1 MTVKKQTSK
10 TIVPFVLLLLSSLLV
25 SCTAFSGLAWPP
37 DAKAKDRKESVTDT
51 IPRIK
56 ELECRDIFEQA
67 RKEQWD
73 SIKVAD
79 FGQPYV
85 NSYPNTLADSIIEY
99 AKLFLGT
106 PYAAAG
112 KGPNRFDCSG
122 FTAFVFRHF
131 GYELRATSKGQLDDG
146 WKVVTRPDELRC
158 GDLVFFGGRSK
169 TREIGHV
176 GIVVSNDP
184 VRHSF
189 TFIHASVRLGVTISG
204 STESYYYPRYITACR
219 VLPE

>member
-1 MTVKKQTSK
+1 MSVGKRYP
-10 TIVPFVLLLLSSLLV
+10 IAIIFFVSVLLSSLLTG
-25 SCTAFSGLAWPP
+25 CTAFSNLIRSR
-37 DAKAKDRKESVTDT
+37 DANLKDREAYASDT

-56 ELECRDIFEQA
+56 ELERRDIFEQS
-67 RKEQWD
+67 RNERWD
-73 SIKVAD
+73 SIQVTG
-79 FGQPYV
+79 FGQPYAY
-85 NSYPNTLADSIIEY
+85 SYPNTLADSIVEY
-99 AKLFLGT
+99 AKLFIGA

-146 WKVVTRPDELRC
+146 WKVITKPDELRS
-158 GDLVFFGGRSK
+158 GDLVFYGGRSK
-169 TREIGHV
+169 TRDIGHV

-184 VRHSF
+184 VNHRF
-189 TFIHASVRLGVTISG
+189 TFIHASVHLGVTISG

-219 VLPE
+219 ILPE

>member
-1 MTVKKQTSK
+1 MG
-10 TIVPFVLLLLSSLLV
+10 
-25 SCTAFSGLAWPP
+25 CTAFNGLVRPR
-37 DAKAKDRKESVTDT
+37 DASKDRAACASDT

-67 RKEQWD
+67 RQEQWD
-73 SIKVAD
+73 SIQIAD
-79 FGQPYV
+79 FGQPFNY
-85 NSYPNTLADSIIEY
+85 SYPNTLADSIIEY
-99 AKLFLGT
+99 AKLFLGA
-106 PYAAAG
+106 PYVYAG
-112 KGPNRFDCSG
+112 KGPNKFDCSG

-131 GYELRATSKGQLDDG
+131 GYELRASAKGQLDDG
-146 WKVVTRPDELRC
+146 WKVITKPDELRC
-158 GDLVFFGGRSK
+158 GDLVFYGGRSK

-184 VRHSF
+184 TLHRF

-219 VLPE
+219 ILPE

>member
-1 MTVKKQTSK
+1 MSVHKQTSV
-10 TIVPFVLLLLSSLLV
+10 TFVPFALLLLSSLLMG
-25 SCTAFSGLAWPP
+25 CTALSDMVRPR
-37 DAKAKDRKESVTDT
+37 DASKNRAAYASDT

-56 ELECRDIFEQA
+56 ELEGRDIFEQA

-73 SIKVAD
+73 SIQITD
-79 FGQPYV
+79 FGQPFNY
-85 NSYPNTLADSIIEY
+85 SYPSTLADSIIEY
-99 AKLFLGT
+99 AKLFLGA
-106 PYAAAG
+106 PYVYAG
-112 KGPNRFDCSG
+112 KGPNKFDCSG

-131 GYELRATSKGQLDDG
+131 GYELRASAKGQLDDG
-146 WKVVTRPDELRC
+146 WKVITRPDELRC
-158 GDLVFFGGRSK
+158 GDLVFYGGRSK

-184 VRHSF
+184 DLHRF

-219 VLPE
+219 ILPE